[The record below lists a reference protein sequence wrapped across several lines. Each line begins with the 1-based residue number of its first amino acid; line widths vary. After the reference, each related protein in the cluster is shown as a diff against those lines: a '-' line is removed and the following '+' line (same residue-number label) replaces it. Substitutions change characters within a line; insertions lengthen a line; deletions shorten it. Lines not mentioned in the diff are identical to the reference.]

1 VSPRTVAND
10 RVGGEKSGLAV
21 PGFQYKAV
29 GADGKVVQGTLEGSD
44 RKQVVEQLHALG
56 QTPIRID
63 ETAVIPVRSGRKR
76 RGRKRRLNE
85 EQIANA
91 TRELSTL
98 LRAGLPLDR
107 ALGVL
112 ISLAEGEPISEL
124 LVNVRKEVNGG
135 ASLADAIESQGG
147 AFNRFYINLL
157 RAGEAG
163 GALEVVLERLA
174 EHMQQ
179 SKEVRDAIVSAMIY
193 PAILIVVAVS
203 SIFIL
208 LGYVVPQFTE
218 LFEDVG
224 QVLPLPTRITIAV
237 GEGLQSYG
245 WVALVVVVVA
255 GWIIRRQLEDPRGRR
270 RWHARFL
277 NLPLAGA
284 IITRV
289 EVARFARTLG
299 TLLHNGVPLLKALSI
314 VKDSIGNQVIADGIE
329 RVSGSLKQGQSLAA
343 PLAEAALFP
352 PFAIH
357 MIRVGEESG
366 RLEELLMQV
375 ASIYDRET
383 QVTIKRTLALLEP
396 VLILVLGIVIAA
408 VIISILMA
416 ILGINQLVF

>member
-1 VSPRTVAND
+1 M
-10 RVGGEKSGLAV
+10 

-29 GADGKVVQGTLEGSD
+29 SADGEVVQGTLEGSD

-63 ETAVIPVRSGRKR
+63 EAALPASGGRKR
-76 RGRKRRLNE
+76 RGRKRRLSE

-112 ISLAEGEPISEL
+112 ISLSEGEPISEL

-135 ASLADAIESQGG
+135 ATLADAIESQGG

-179 SKEVRDAIVSAMIY
+179 SKEVHDAMVSAMIY

-245 WVALVVVVVA
+245 WVALLVVAAA

-277 NLPLAGA
+277 NIPLAGA

-329 RVSGSLKQGQSLAA
+329 RVSGSLKQGQSLAE

-366 RLEELLMQV
+366 RLEELLLQV

-383 QVTIKRTLALLEP
+383 QVTIKRTLSLLEP

>member
-1 VSPRTVAND
+1 M
-10 RVGGEKSGLAV
+10 

-29 GADGKVVQGTLEGSD
+29 TADGEVVQGTLQGSD
-44 RKQVVEQLHALG
+44 RQQVVEQLHALG

-63 ETAVIPVRSGRKR
+63 ETAAPASSGGKR
-76 RGRKRRLNE
+76 RLRKRKRRLSE
-85 EQIANA
+85 DQIANA

-98 LRAGLPLDR
+98 LRAGMPLDR

-112 ISLAEGEPISEL
+112 ISLTEGEPIAEL
-124 LVNVRKEVNGG
+124 LDDVRTQVNGG
-135 ASLADAIESQGG
+135 ASLADAIESQGD
-147 AFNRFYINLL
+147 AFDRFYINLL

-163 GALEVVLERLA
+163 GALDVVLERLA
-174 EHMQQ
+174 EHMEQ
-179 SKEVRDAIVSAMIY
+179 SKELHDTLVSALIY

-245 WVALVVVVVA
+245 WVALLVVVA
-255 GWIIRRQLEDPRGRR
+255 GVWIIRRQLEDPRGRR

-277 NLPLAGA
+277 KLPLAGA

-299 TLLHNGVPLLKALSI
+299 TLLHNGVPVLKALSI

-329 RVSGSLKQGQSLAA
+329 RVAGSLKEGQSLAE

-366 RLEELLMQV
+366 RLEELLLQV

-383 QVTIKRTLALLEP
+383 QVTIKRTLSLLEP

>member
-1 VSPRTVAND
+1 
-10 RVGGEKSGLAV
+10 V

-29 GADGKVVQGTLEGSD
+29 SADGEVVQGTLECSD

-63 ETAVIPVRSGRKR
+63 ETAVVPARSGRKR

-112 ISLAEGEPISEL
+112 ISLAEGEPIAEL

-179 SKEVRDAIVSAMIY
+179 SKEVRDAMVSALIY

-224 QVLPLPTRITIAV
+224 QVLPLSTRITIAV

-366 RLEELLMQV
+366 RLEELLLQV

-383 QVTIKRTLALLEP
+383 QVTIKRTLSLLEP
-396 VLILVLGIVIAA
+396 VLILVLGVVIAA

>member
-1 VSPRTVAND
+1 M
-10 RVGGEKSGLAV
+10 

-29 GADGKVVQGTLEGSD
+29 TADGEVVQGTLEGSD

-63 ETAVIPVRSGRKR
+63 ETAVRVSSGRR
-76 RGRKRRLNE
+76 RRRRKRRLSE
-85 EQIANA
+85 EQIGNA

-112 ISLAEGEPISEL
+112 ISLAEGEPIAAL
-124 LVNVRKEVNGG
+124 LANVRKEVNGG
-135 ASLADAIESQGG
+135 ATLADAIESQG

-174 EHMQQ
+174 EHMEQ
-179 SKEVRDAIVSAMIY
+179 SKEVRDAMLSALIY

-245 WVALVVVVVA
+245 WVALLVVA
-255 GWIIRRQLEDPRGRR
+255 AGVWLIRHQLQDPRGRR

-329 RVSGSLKQGQSLAA
+329 RVAGSLKEGQSLAA

-366 RLEELLMQV
+366 RLEELLLQV

-396 VLILVLGIVIAA
+396 VLILVLGVIIAA

>member
-1 VSPRTVAND
+1 M
-10 RVGGEKSGLAV
+10 

-29 GADGKVVQGTLEGSD
+29 TADGEVVHGTLVGSD

-63 ETAVIPVRSGRKR
+63 ETTVAPATSGRKR
-76 RGRKRRLNE
+76 RLRKRRISE
-85 EQIANA
+85 EQIAHA

-112 ISLAEGEPISEL
+112 ISLSEGEPIAEL
-124 LVNVRKEVNGG
+124 LTNVRKEVNGG
-135 ASLADAIESQGG
+135 ASLADAIEGQGG
-147 AFNRFYINLL
+147 AFNHFYINLL

-163 GALEVVLERLA
+163 GALETVLERLA

-179 SKEVRDAIVSAMIY
+179 SKEVHDAMVSAMIY

-245 WVALVVVVVA
+245 WVALLVVVA
-255 GWIIRRQLEDPRGRR
+255 GVWIMRRQLEDPRGRR

-277 NLPLAGA
+277 KLPLAGA

-299 TLLHNGVPLLKALSI
+299 TLLHNGVPVLKALSI

-329 RVSGSLKQGQSLAA
+329 RVAGSLKEGQSLAE

-366 RLEELLMQV
+366 RLEELLLQV

-383 QVTIKRTLALLEP
+383 QVTIKRTLSLLEP

>member
-1 VSPRTVAND
+1 M
-10 RVGGEKSGLAV
+10 

-29 GADGKVVQGTLEGSD
+29 NADGEVVQGTLVGND

-63 ETAVIPVRSGRKR
+63 EAAVPVSSGRKR
-76 RGRKRRLNE
+76 RGRKRRLSE
-85 EQIANA
+85 EQISNA

-112 ISLAEGEPISEL
+112 ISLSEGEPIAEL

-135 ASLADAIESQGG
+135 ATLADAIESQGG
-147 AFNRFYINLL
+147 AFDRFYINLL

-179 SKEVRDAIVSAMIY
+179 SKEVRDAMMSALIY
-193 PAILIVVAVS
+193 PVILIVVAVS

-245 WVALVVVVVA
+245 WVALLVVVA
-255 GWIIRRQLEDPRGRR
+255 GGWVIRRQLEDPRGRR

-277 NLPLAGA
+277 KLPFAGA

-329 RVSGSLKQGQSLAA
+329 RVSGSLKQGQSLAE

-366 RLEELLMQV
+366 RLEELLLQV

-396 VLILVLGIVIAA
+396 LLILVLGIVIAA

>member
-1 VSPRTVAND
+1 M
-10 RVGGEKSGLAV
+10 

-29 GADGKVVQGTLEGSD
+29 TADGEVVQGTLVGSD

-63 ETAVIPVRSGRKR
+63 ETAAPASSGRKR
-76 RGRKRRLNE
+76 RWRKQRLSE
-85 EQIANA
+85 DQIAHA

-98 LRAGLPLDR
+98 LRAGMPLDR

-112 ISLAEGEPISEL
+112 ISLSEGEPIAEL
-124 LVNVRKEVNGG
+124 LGNVRKQVNGG
-135 ASLADAIESQGG
+135 ATLADAIESQGG
-147 AFNRFYINLL
+147 AFDRFYINLL

-179 SKEVRDAIVSAMIY
+179 SKEVRDAMMSALIY
-193 PAILIVVAVS
+193 PVILIVVAVS

-245 WVALVVVVVA
+245 WVALVVVVA
-255 GWIIRRQLEDPRGRR
+255 GGWVIRRQLEDPRGRR

-277 NLPLAGA
+277 KLPLAGA

-329 RVSGSLKQGQSLAA
+329 HLASRLKEGQSLAE

-366 RLEELLMQV
+366 RLEELLLQV

-396 VLILVLGIVIAA
+396 VLILVLGVVIAA

>member
-1 VSPRTVAND
+1 M
-10 RVGGEKSGLAV
+10 

-29 GADGKVVQGTLEGSD
+29 RADGEVVQGTLEGSD

-63 ETAVIPVRSGRKR
+63 EAALPASGGRKR
-76 RGRKRRLNE
+76 RGRKRRLSE

-112 ISLAEGEPISEL
+112 ISLAEVEPIAEL

-135 ASLADAIESQGG
+135 ATLADAIESQGG

-179 SKEVRDAIVSAMIY
+179 SKEVHDAMVSAMIY

-245 WVALVVVVVA
+245 WVALLVVVA
-255 GWIIRRQLEDPRGRR
+255 GVWIMRRQLEDPRGRR

-277 NLPLAGA
+277 NMPLAGA

-329 RVSGSLKQGQSLAA
+329 RVSGSLKQGQSLAE

-366 RLEELLMQV
+366 RLEELLLQV

-383 QVTIKRTLALLEP
+383 QVTIKRTLSLLEP

>member
-1 VSPRTVAND
+1 M
-10 RVGGEKSGLAV
+10 

-29 GADGKVVQGTLEGSD
+29 NADGEVVQGTLVGND

-63 ETAVIPVRSGRKR
+63 EAAVPVRSGRKR
-76 RGRKRRLNE
+76 RGRKRRLSE
-85 EQIANA
+85 EHISNA

-112 ISLAEGEPISEL
+112 ISLSEGEPISEL

-135 ASLADAIESQGG
+135 ATLADAIESQGG

-179 SKEVRDAIVSAMIY
+179 SKEVHDAMVSAMIY

-245 WVALVVVVVA
+245 WVALLVVVA
-255 GWIIRRQLEDPRGRR
+255 GVWIIRRQLEDPRGRR

-277 NLPLAGA
+277 NMPLAGA

-329 RVSGSLKQGQSLAA
+329 RVAGSLKQGQSLAE

-366 RLEELLMQV
+366 RLEELLLQV

-383 QVTIKRTLALLEP
+383 QVTIKRTLSLLEP

>member
-1 VSPRTVAND
+1 M
-10 RVGGEKSGLAV
+10 

-29 GADGKVVQGTLEGSD
+29 RADGEVVQGTLEGSD

-63 ETAVIPVRSGRKR
+63 EAALPVSSGRKR
-76 RGRKRRLNE
+76 RGRKRRLSE

-179 SKEVRDAIVSAMIY
+179 SKEVHDAMVSAMIY

-245 WVALVVVVVA
+245 WVALLVVVA
-255 GWIIRRQLEDPRGRR
+255 GVWIIRRQLEDPRGRR

-277 NLPLAGA
+277 NMPLAGA

-329 RVSGSLKQGQSLAA
+329 RVSGSLKQGQSLAE

-366 RLEELLMQV
+366 RLEELLLQV

-383 QVTIKRTLALLEP
+383 QVTIKRTLSLLEP

>member
-1 VSPRTVAND
+1 M
-10 RVGGEKSGLAV
+10 

-29 GADGKVVQGTLEGSD
+29 RADGEVVQGTLEGSD

-63 ETAVIPVRSGRKR
+63 EAALPASGGRKR
-76 RGRKRRLNE
+76 RGRKRRLSE

-112 ISLAEGEPISEL
+112 ISLSEGEPIAEL

-179 SKEVRDAIVSAMIY
+179 SKEVHDAMVSAMIY

-245 WVALVVVVVA
+245 WVALLVVAAA

-277 NLPLAGA
+277 NMPLAGA

-329 RVSGSLKQGQSLAA
+329 RVSGSLKQGQSLAE

-366 RLEELLMQV
+366 RLEELLLQV

-383 QVTIKRTLALLEP
+383 QVTIKRTLSLLEP

>member
-1 VSPRTVAND
+1 M
-10 RVGGEKSGLAV
+10 

-29 GADGKVVQGTLEGSD
+29 SADGEVVQGTLEGSD

-63 ETAVIPVRSGRKR
+63 EAAVRVGRGHRRRLRKR
-76 RGRKRRLNE
+76 RISE
-85 EQIANA
+85 DQIANA
-91 TRELSTL
+91 TRELATL

-112 ISLAEGEPISEL
+112 ISLSEGEPIAEL
-124 LVNVRKEVNGG
+124 LGNVRKQVNGG

-147 AFNRFYINLL
+147 TFNPFYINLL

-163 GALEVVLERLA
+163 GALEVVLERLS
-174 EHMQQ
+174 EHMEQ
-179 SKEVRDAIVSAMIY
+179 SKEVRDAMLSALIY
-193 PAILIVVAVS
+193 PAILIVVAIT

-237 GEGLQSYG
+237 GEALQSYG
-245 WVALVVVVVA
+245 WVAVLAVAAGGWLV
-255 GWIIRRQLEDPRGRR
+255 RRQLQDPRGRR

-277 NLPLAGA
+277 NLPLAGT

-329 RVSGSLKQGQSLAA
+329 RVAGSLKEGQSLAE

-366 RLEELLMQV
+366 RLEELLLQV
-375 ASIYDRET
+375 AGIYDRET
-383 QVTIKRTLALLEP
+383 QVTIKRTLSLLEP
-396 VLILVLGIVIAA
+396 VLILVLGVIIAA

>member
-1 VSPRTVAND
+1 M
-10 RVGGEKSGLAV
+10 

-29 GADGKVVQGTLEGSD
+29 RADGEVVQGTLEGSD

-63 ETAVIPVRSGRKR
+63 EAALPASGGRKR
-76 RGRKRRLNE
+76 RGRKRRLSE

-112 ISLAEGEPISEL
+112 ISLSEGEPIAEL

-179 SKEVRDAIVSAMIY
+179 SKEVHDAMVSAMIY

-245 WVALVVVVVA
+245 WVALVVVAAA

-277 NLPLAGA
+277 NIPLAGA

-329 RVSGSLKQGQSLAA
+329 RVSGSLKQGQSLAE

-366 RLEELLMQV
+366 RLEELLLQV

-383 QVTIKRTLALLEP
+383 QVTIKRTLSLLEP

>member
-1 VSPRTVAND
+1 M
-10 RVGGEKSGLAV
+10 

-29 GADGKVVQGTLEGSD
+29 RADGEVVQGTLEGSD

-63 ETAVIPVRSGRKR
+63 EAALPASGGRKR
-76 RGRKRRLNE
+76 RGRKRRLSE

-112 ISLAEGEPISEL
+112 ISLSEGEPIAEL

-179 SKEVRDAIVSAMIY
+179 SKEVHDAMVSAMIY

-245 WVALVVVVVA
+245 WVALLVVVA
-255 GWIIRRQLEDPRGRR
+255 GVWIIRRQLEDPRGRR

-277 NLPLAGA
+277 DMPLAGA

-329 RVSGSLKQGQSLAA
+329 RVSGSLKQGQSLAE

-366 RLEELLMQV
+366 RLEELLLQV

-383 QVTIKRTLALLEP
+383 QVTIKRTLSLLEP

>member
-1 VSPRTVAND
+1 M
-10 RVGGEKSGLAV
+10 

-29 GADGKVVQGTLEGSD
+29 SADGEVVQGTLEGSD
-44 RKQVVEQLHALG
+44 RKAVVEQLHALG

-63 ETAVIPVRSGRKR
+63 EAVIPRGAGRQRRLRKR
-76 RGRKRRLNE
+76 RVNE

-91 TRELSTL
+91 TRELATL

-112 ISLAEGEPISEL
+112 ISLSEGEAMAEL
-124 LVNVRKEVNGG
+124 LANVRKEVNGG
-135 ASLADAIESQGG
+135 ASLADAMDRQGS
-147 AFNRFYINLL
+147 AFSRFYINLL

-174 EHMQQ
+174 EHMAQ
-179 SKEVRDAIVSAMIY
+179 SKEVRDAMLSAMIY
-193 PAILIVVAVS
+193 PAILIVVALT

-208 LGYVVPQFTE
+208 LGYVVPQFSE

-224 QVLPLPTRITIAV
+224 QALPLPTRMTIAV
-237 GEGLQSYG
+237 GETLQGYG
-245 WVALVVVVVA
+245 WVLLLLLAA
-255 GWIIRRQLEDPRGRR
+255 AAWAIRRQLDEPRGRR

-277 NLPLAGA
+277 KLPLAGV

-299 TLLHNGVPLLKALSI
+299 TLLQNGVPLLKALSI
-314 VKDSIGNQVIADGIE
+314 VKDSVGNQVIADGIE
-329 RVSGSLKQGQSLAA
+329 RVAGSLKEGQSLAE

-352 PFAIH
+352 AFAIH

-366 RLEELLMQV
+366 RLEELLLQV
-375 ASIYDRET
+375 ANLYDRET
-383 QVTIKRTLALLEP
+383 QTTIKRALSLLEP
-396 VLILVLGIVIAA
+396 VLILVLGVIIAA
-408 VIISILMA
+408 VIISILVA